1 MLIMGFESRD
11 YARDGRYTASL
22 SRWGQ
27 SLTPVVKYL
36 IIANVVVFLLQIVLT
51 RPAEPQLPDFDAI
64 SSDEEEI
71 ATDTERPAPRK
82 DANTKDDRQS
92 REKKARKAREAM
104 EEILSRL
111 PGSGLRSSRNGSN
124 STRRKPSSTGRS
136 GGS

>member
-1 MLIMGFESRD
+1 MGFESRD

-71 ATDTERPAPRK
+71 AADTDVPRPEGCEQQRRSPESRKESPQGPRGHGRDVK
-82 DANTKDDRQS
+82 PPAGHTDFDR
-92 REKKARKAREAM
+92 
-104 EEILSRL
+104 
-111 PGSGLRSSRNGSN
+111 PGMVG
-124 STRRKPSSTGRS
+124 T
-136 GGS
+136 